1 MMSDEFK
8 IKAGPFGAR
17 TGLFTYRQTALM
29 LRMSEDSIRR
39 IPLSVLPR
47 YKPGKVVLFDV
58 DDVKQY
64 LRTHKK
70 LVARGDDNVS
80 QAQRNLLELCA
91 DSARSRSLERR
102 TK

>member
-1 MMSDEFK
+1 MAKVFK
-8 IKAGPFGAR
+8 IRAGPFGAR

-29 LRMSEDSIRR
+29 LRMSEDSVRR
-39 IPLSVLPR
+39 IPLSELPR

-70 LVARGDDNVS
+70 IQAAGADNVS
-80 QAQRNLLELCA
+80 QVQRNLIELCA
-91 DSARSRSLERR
+91 DSTRSRSLERR